1 MNRTQAL
8 VLGFAIFSWMG
19 LAAILVG
26 APDVYDTN
34 FRPLGL
40 AGLPAVRL
48 AFLAVVTC
56 LLAVLA
62 IGTLRR
68 WRWTFWLV
76 LVVFAAGVLRVPIFA
91 LQALGAISSDVPLWY
106 AGVQAIVGIVQV
118 AIAAAMFLG
127 YRRHGPWGAFSV

>member
-8 VLGFAIFSWMG
+8 VLGFAIFSWMA
-19 LAAILVG
+19 LVAILVG
-26 APDVYDTN
+26 APSVYDAE

-40 AGLPAVRL
+40 TGLPAVRL

-56 LLAVLA
+56 LLAALV

-68 WRWTFWLV
+68 WQWTFWLV
-76 LVVFAAGVLRVPIFA
+76 LVAFAAGVLRVLIFA
-91 LQALGAISSDVPLWY
+91 LQALGAVSSDVPLWY

-118 AIAAAMFLG
+118 AIAAAMLLG
-127 YRRHGPWGAFSV
+127 YRRHGPWGAF